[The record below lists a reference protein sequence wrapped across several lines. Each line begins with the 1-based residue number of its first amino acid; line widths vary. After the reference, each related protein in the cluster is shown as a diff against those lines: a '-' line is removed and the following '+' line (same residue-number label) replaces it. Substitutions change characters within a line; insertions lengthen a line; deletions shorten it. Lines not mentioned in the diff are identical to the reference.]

1 MLVNTSANLPAH
13 IQLYYEL
20 KLLETLEPRLTL
32 ASLGEKGRIPG
43 GQGPTIRWTRLGKVS
58 SSTSPLS
65 PGVNPSSIAV
75 TSVNIDSTLLQY
87 GQYTKFS
94 DELEFHAISPVI
106 RDYAVRF
113 GFSAS
118 ETIEDLTV
126 AELDVE
132 AAIQRV
138 NDRANDNA
146 IVAGDDLDH
155 RELIEA
161 KISQKL
167 DRIGPHRSGSYVVVL
182 HPSAEFDLQAD
193 QQVGA
198 WSDVNK
204 QSEGRKDIMN
214 AMMGKLYGM
223 PLLVSDKMT
232 NFDNTQPV
240 QVNRS
245 YVIGSEGFGTP
256 GRRGRPIIRMIVK
269 SASSGGVANPL
280 EMFSTLG
287 YKIEGYAVK
296 YLDSGS
302 KRVIQILH
310 TSEIT

>member
-1 MLVNTSANLPAH
+1 M
-13 IQLYYEL
+13 
-20 KLLETLEPRLTL
+20 
-32 ASLGEKGRIPG
+32 
-43 GQGPTIRWTRLGKVS
+43 
-58 SSTSPLS
+58 
-65 PGVNPSSIAV
+65 SICV
-75 TSVNIDSTLLQY
+75 
-87 GQYTKFS
+87 
-94 DELEFHAISPVI
+94 
-106 RDYAVRF
+106 
-113 GFSAS
+113 
-118 ETIEDLTV
+118 V
-126 AELDVE
+126 AD
-132 AAIQRV
+132 
-138 NDRANDNA
+138 NNA

-193 QQVGA
+193 NQVGA
-198 WSDVNK
+198 WSDVHK
-204 QSEGRKDIMN
+204 QSDGGRKDVMN

-223 PLLVSDKMT
+223 PLMVSDKMT
-232 NFDNTQPV
+232 NFTNTQPV

-245 YVIGSEGFGTP
+245 YVIGSEAFGTT
-256 GRRGRPIIRMIVK
+256 GRRGRPVIRMIVK
-269 SASSGGVANPL
+269 SAASGGVANPL

-302 KRVIQILH
+302 KRAIQILH